1 MTMIRLIKNTKFT
14 VFLLFF
20 GLSFIVASCTCEE
33 DCAEF
38 SNFKMCGTAPVAEG
52 CSTDLNVIPQDAT
65 HLTVS
70 VEIKHGEPEDRL
82 TVKYFVEDGNSFTE
96 FFSQTIALK
105 DIDEDVD
112 GSERKIRGSIGV
124 PKKVDRLWPIG
135 DYKVEL
141 ELSQEKIPL
150 NATRNFSVE

>member
-1 MTMIRLIKNTKFT
+1 MKVLFNNSNLKILS
-14 VFLLFF
+14 FLLFGAIF
-20 GLSFIVASCTCEE
+20 LASCSCDE

-38 SNFKMCGTAPVAEG
+38 SNFKMCGSSPIAEG
-52 CSTDLNVIPQDAT
+52 CSSDLNVIPQDAT

-96 FFSQTIALK
+96 FFSQTVALK
-105 DIDEDVD
+105 DIDDDVD
-112 GSERKIRGSIGV
+112 GSERKIRGSIGL
-124 PKKVDRLWPIG
+124 PKRADRLWPVAN
-135 DYKVEL
+135 YKAEL
-141 ELSQEKIPL
+141 ELSQENIPL